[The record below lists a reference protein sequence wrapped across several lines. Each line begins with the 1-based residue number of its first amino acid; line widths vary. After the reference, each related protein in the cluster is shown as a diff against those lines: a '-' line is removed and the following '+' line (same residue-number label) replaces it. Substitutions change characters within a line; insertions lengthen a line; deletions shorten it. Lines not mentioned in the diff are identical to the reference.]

1 MHKLMDYICDELED
15 LDRKVEENNNLSPS
29 EVQYADALIHMKKNL
44 LKVDE
49 MTGDDEFSMAGGSYE
64 NSSYRN
70 GSYARGGRSNN
81 MRSYARGGNR
91 RGANQYGSYAMGG
104 YSRGADDMVNELRD
118 LMQDAPDE
126 KTKKEFE
133 RFIRKIEQM

>member
-1 MHKLMDYICDELED
+1 MHKLMNYICDELED
-15 LDRKVEENNNLSPS
+15 LDRKVEENGNLSPS

-49 MTGDDEFSMAGGSYE
+49 MTGDDEFSMAGGP
-64 NSSYRN
+64 
-70 GSYARGGRSNN
+70 YARGVRFNN

-91 RGANQYGSYAMGG
+91 RGGANQYGSYAMGG

-133 RFIRKIEQM
+133 HFIRKIEQM